1 MKSLL
6 NKTLMQF
13 IICAVI
19 LLLIAT
25 PLFYFLVEHYYAE
38 DLIEI
43 MNAAEQG
50 NPYAGYQLGRLYL
63 YGIEVDRNAEK
74 AIALLTASAAQG
86 NPYATQLLKHYRQN
100 KNWAAVMGSFRLLQH
115 MAGVISGQLYSD
127 EDGGRSQ
134 TDRKLRRRIDEKKM
148 LHGIRG

>member
-1 MKSLL
+1 MCIRDRLYL
-6 NKTLMQF
+6 TG
-13 IICAVI
+13 
-19 LLLIAT
+19 
-25 PLFYFLVEHYYAE
+25 E
-38 DLIEI
+38 DIPKDIHAALYWLTK
-43 MNAAEQG
+43 AAEQG

-86 NPYATQLLKHYRQN
+86 NSYATQLLKHYRQN

-134 TDRKLRRRIDEKKM
+134 TCLLYTSRCV
-148 LHGIRG
+148 